1 MKRFTV
7 HALSA
12 GLGLLF
18 VVASGGILSRPIDS
32 AHLTKAW
39 RFTGGD
45 SVMLYADREIFSDAI
60 DFKLAENLFSQ
71 NHTADR
77 HMQFATS
84 GTWRT
89 AIRASRELLSAKER
103 GLVVTVSRRTPLV
116 LIQREKFTGSVEE
129 GYQVDSVRVRL
140 MDGPHKGF
148 EGWTRAVELQE
159 DPRPG
164 Y

>member
-1 MKRFTV
+1 MKRFKV

-12 GLGLLF
+12 GMGLLF
-18 VVASGGILSRPIDS
+18 VLSSGGILSRPIDS
-32 AHLTKAW
+32 AHLAKAY
-39 RFTGGD
+39 RFTAGD
-45 SVMLYADREIFSDAI
+45 SVMLYGDRDIFSSAI
-60 DFKLAENLFSQ
+60 DFKLAENLFSH
-71 NHTADR
+71 NHTADQ

-84 GTWRT
+84 ETWRT

-116 LIQREKFTGSVEE
+116 LIQRDKFTGSVEE
-129 GYQVDSVRVRL
+129 GYQVDGVRVRL
-140 MDGPHKGF
+140 TDGPHKGF
-148 EGWTRAVELQE
+148 EGWLRAVELQE